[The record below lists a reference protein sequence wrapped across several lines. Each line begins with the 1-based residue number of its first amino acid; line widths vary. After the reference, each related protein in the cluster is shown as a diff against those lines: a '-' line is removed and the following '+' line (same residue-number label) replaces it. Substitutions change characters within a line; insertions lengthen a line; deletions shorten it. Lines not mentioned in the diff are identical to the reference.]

1 MDRVLQ
7 LLMEVGDG
15 QTVPILRFF
24 ENVVDVLG
32 TKYPGMFAQ
41 DPITIVNGV
50 KAGVYIGT
58 YIPVPAPIFE
68 NTPCFDGE

>member
-50 KAGVYIGT
+50 KAGVYIDT
-58 YIPVPAPIFE
+58 YRYIFVLE
-68 NTPCFDGE
+68 NNPCHEGE